1 MRAPIYEVDL
11 YADDVIRNPFPH
23 YAAMRALGAIVYL
36 PRHDNYAIVRYDEL
50 AAALR
55 NPEAFISGRGVAASA
70 AANEIT
76 RGNSAASD
84 GERHRAIRQATAPP
98 LMPDELEK
106 VRGDIRAA
114 AEGLIDRLVALGEFD
129 AIADLA
135 TFLPLTI
142 VREQVGLPDFGK
154 DNMLRWAN
162 ATFDLLG
169 ADNERSRAALD
180 VFLEQRRFAKE
191 LTPN

>member
-11 YADDVIRNPFPH
+11 YSDEVIRNPFPH
-23 YAAMRALGAIVYL
+23 YAAMRALGAFVYL

-106 VRGDIRAA
+106 VRGAIRAA
-114 AEGLIDRLVALGEFD
+114 AEGLIDRLV
-129 AIADLA
+129 
-135 TFLPLTI
+135 
-142 VREQVGLPDFGK
+142 V
-154 DNMLRWAN
+154 LR
-162 ATFDLLG
+162 
-169 ADNERSRAALD
+169 R
-180 VFLEQRRFAKE
+180 V
-191 LTPN
+191 